1 MSGLAT
7 ILPECNLGCIL
18 LSMNPNMR
26 KSLLT
31 IAGCF
36 GFAVIACDT
45 PILCQTSATSAVI
58 TDVEANRYIG
68 LRIGVHAKDAPI
80 VIPTCG
86 SDTESDEHHVCGLA
100 SQLQVRTAK
109 GWRSV
114 SVRKGLAGVL
124 GGIAKDKWAPLL
136 IAQGDT
142 AYFTLTIDPSFLDV
156 RTGDRLR
163 VELDT
168 WPNEAAMRTTEP
180 EKKLRS
186 PTFICP

>member
-1 MSGLAT
+1 M
-7 ILPECNLGCIL
+7 NLNI
-18 LSMNPNMR
+18 R
-26 KSLLT
+26 KSLLS
-31 IAGCF
+31 IAVCF
-36 GFAVIACDT
+36 GIVVIACNT
-45 PILCQTSATSAVI
+45 QILCQTSATSAVI

-68 LRIGVHAKDAPI
+68 LRIEVRAKDAPM
-80 VIPTCG
+80 VLPTCG

-100 SQLQVRTAK
+100 SHLQVRTDK
-109 GWRSV
+109 GWRPV

-156 RTGDRLR
+156 RTGDQLR

-168 WPNEAAMRTTEP
+168 WPNEAAMRITEP
-180 EKKLRS
+180 EKKLTS